1 MAKIC
6 VLLFMSLSFSAFSQK
21 KLEDKDLVRQKV
33 ESYYKGYLNNG
44 SKEIIS
50 AFDLENG
57 HMKARQKDTATQKDF
72 VRVYPMEQVAE
83 RWANKKPFTDAQKAI
98 SYLKILSMDIL
109 QGELAVVKVELKAG
123 EKLFIDYL
131 SLYKINEEWKIVNKV
146 FVEVKPTKKK

>member
-1 MAKIC
+1 MMKVC
-6 VLLFMSLSFSAFSQK
+6 VLFLLFLNFSVFSQK

-33 ESYYKGYLNNG
+33 ESYYKGYLNNDA
-44 SKEIIS
+44 KEIIS

-57 HMKARQKDTATQKDF
+57 HLKARQKDTLTQKDF

-83 RWANKKPFTDAQKAI
+83 RWANKKPFTDSQKAI

-146 FVEVKPTKKK
+146 FVEVKPVKKK

>member
-1 MAKIC
+1 MMKIYA
-6 VLLFMSLSFSAFSQK
+6 LFFMFLGFSVFAQK

-33 ESYYKGYLNNG
+33 ESYYKGYLNNDA
-44 SKEIIS
+44 KEIIS

-57 HMKARQKDTATQKDF
+57 HMKARQKDTATQKEF

-83 RWANKKPFTDAQKAI
+83 RWINKKPFTDAQKAI
-98 SYLKILSMDIL
+98 SYLKILSLDIL

-131 SLYKINEEWKIVNKV
+131 SLYKINEEWKIVSKV
-146 FVEVKPTKKK
+146 FVEVKPAKKK

>member
-1 MAKIC
+1 MKVSA
-6 VLLFMSLSFSAFSQK
+6 LLLTLLSFATFAQK
-21 KLEDKDLVRQKV
+21 KQEDKDLVRQKV
-33 ESYYKGYLNNG
+33 ESYYKGYLNNDA
-44 SKEIIS
+44 KEIVA

-57 HMKARQKDTATQKDF
+57 HLKALQKDTATQKEF

-83 RWANKKPFTDAQKAI
+83 RWANKTPFTDAQKAV

-109 QGELAVVKVELKAG
+109 QGELAVVKVELKSG